1 MYTNILMSNLQYN
14 SYSDIDVIRNLINKS
29 DEKQVNSN
37 YLGNT
42 KEYKIVRPT
51 VNMAN
56 IVPAN
61 ITLDNEEYGQIVPID
76 EPSQEKKVVELKK
89 NVEKKVSEK
98 KSREPADVNEFDAF
112 LHVLTDDY
120 IGKFYF
126 ASITIVGLYIVFRMI
141 KK

>member
-1 MYTNILMSNLQYN
+1 MSDLQYN

-37 YLGNT
+37 YLGNA
-42 KEYKIVRPT
+42 KESKIVRPT

-61 ITLDNEEYGQIVPID
+61 ITLDNNEEYGQIVPID
-76 EPSQEKKVVELKK
+76 EPSEEKKVVELKK
-89 NVEKKVSEK
+89 NVENKVSEK
-98 KSREPADVNEFDAF
+98 KNREPADVNEFDAF

>member
-1 MYTNILMSNLQYN
+1 MSDLQYN
-14 SYSDIDVIRNLINKS
+14 SYSDIDVIRKLINKS
-29 DEKQVNSN
+29 DENQVNSN
-37 YLGNT
+37 YLGNA
-42 KEYKIVRPT
+42 KESRIVRPT

-61 ITLDNEEYGQIVPID
+61 IADDSGDYGQIVSID
-76 EPSQEKKVVELKK
+76 EPSQVKKVEEKKVE
-89 NVEKKVSEK
+89 EKTGSKD
-98 KSREPADVNEFDAF
+98 KSREPADISEFDAF

-126 ASITIVGLYIVFRMI
+126 ASITIIGLYIVFRMI

>member
-1 MYTNILMSNLQYN
+1 MSDLQYN
-14 SYSDIDVIRNLINKS
+14 SYSDIDVIRKLINKS
-29 DEKQVNSN
+29 DENQVNSN
-37 YLGNT
+37 YLGNA
-42 KEYKIVRPT
+42 KESRIVRPT

-61 ITLDNEEYGQIVPID
+61 IADDSGDYGQIVSID
-76 EPSQEKKVVELKK
+76 EPSQVKKVE
-89 NVEKKVSEK
+89 EKTVSK
-98 KSREPADVNEFDAF
+98 DKSREPADISEFDAF

-126 ASITIVGLYIVFRMI
+126 ASITIIGLYIVFRMI

>member
-1 MYTNILMSNLQYN
+1 MSDLQYN

-29 DEKQVNSN
+29 EEKQVNSN
-37 YLGNT
+37 YLGNA
-42 KEYKIVRPT
+42 KESKIIRPT

-61 ITLDNEEYGQIVPID
+61 ITDDNGEYGQIVAID
-76 EPSQEKKVVELKK
+76 EPVQEIKKPKEKKIDEKNIEKK
-89 NVEKKVSEK
+89 N
-98 KSREPADVNEFDAF
+98 REPTDIKEFDVF
-112 LHVLTDDY
+112 LNVLTDDY

-126 ASITIVGLYIVFRMI
+126 ASITIIGLYIVFRMI